1 MGRTNLWESLRSV
14 ALVWLHS
21 LAIDNLAVLVSRVDD
36 PIDKKTHPRSAKRTQ
51 ASNIPDRDHSLSIPH
66 NTQRL
71 KLLSRTK
78 LVGPGASNTEVSAR
92 HRVVRSTS
100 SRVASDLVRALG
112 GSGSIIGVDAKA
124 VVAGLGV
131 GSAGALEVLDRPGGA
146 SGGHHADADCWLRDG
161 GCQRSAGGGQEGE
174 DGGGEL
180 HDDVGLLEWVENR
193 LE

>member
-1 MGRTNLWESLRSV
+1 MILSRRKHIPGQPKERKQAT
-14 ALVWLHS
+14 LH
-21 LAIDNLAVLVSRVDD
+21 NG
-36 PIDKKTHPRSAKRTQ
+36 K
-51 ASNIPDRDHSLSIPH
+51 HSLSIPH

-112 GSGSIIGVDAKA
+112 SSGSIIGVDAKA

-146 SGGHHADADCWLRDG
+146 GGGHHADANCWLRDG

-180 HDDVGLLEWVENR
+180 HDDDVGLLEWVEKCGR
-193 LE
+193 SDCIALVVVGIGRC

>member
-1 MGRTNLWESLRSV
+1 MILSRRKHIPGQPKE
-14 ALVWLHS
+14 HKQ
-21 LAIDNLAVLVSRVDD
+21 AIF
-36 PIDKKTHPRSAKRTQ
+36 H
-51 ASNIPDRDHSLSIPH
+51 DRKHSLSIPH

-71 KLLSRTK
+71 ELLSRTK

-100 SRVASDLVRALG
+100 GRVASDLVRALG

-146 SGGHHADADCWLRDG
+146 GGGHHADADCWLGDG

-180 HDDVGLLEWVENR
+180 HNDVGLLEWVEKCGR
-193 LE
+193 SDCIALVVVGIGIC

>member
-1 MGRTNLWESLRSV
+1 MILSRREHIPGQPKERKQAT
-14 ALVWLHS
+14 LH
-21 LAIDNLAVLVSRVDD
+21 NG
-36 PIDKKTHPRSAKRTQ
+36 K
-51 ASNIPDRDHSLSIPH
+51 HSLSIPH

-100 SRVASDLVRALG
+100 GRVASDLVRALG

-146 SGGHHADADCWLRDG
+146 GGGHHADADCWLGDG

-180 HDDVGLLEWVENR
+180 HDDVGLLEWVEKCGWSDCIALVVGIGR
-193 LE
+193 C

>member
-21 LAIDNLAVLVSRVDD
+21 LSIDNLAVLVSRVDD
-36 PIDKKTHPRSAKRTQ
+36 PIEKKTHPRSAKERKQ
-51 ASNIPDRDHSLSIPH
+51 ATLHNRRYSLSIPH

-71 KLLSRTK
+71 ELLSRTK

-112 GSGSIIGVDAKA
+112 SSGSIIGVDAKA
-124 VVAGLGV
+124 VVARLGV

-146 SGGHHADADCWLRDG
+146 GCGHHADADCWLGDG

-180 HDDVGLLEWVENR
+180 HDDDVGLLEWVEN
-193 LE
+193 